1 MNKSINTNIDEVLH
15 KGTTPLDPSTF
26 KRLSDQKDVLV
37 IDTRSKEAYSNE
49 GTIPGAWYI
58 GIDGSFAPWVGAL
71 VSDINQKIIFI
82 TDDELRIHEIVTR
95 FSRVGYDNTLGYLN
109 GGVASWKSYG
119 YELEFIESISASRFV
134 DMLAEEKVEK
144 PIDVRKE
151 SEYFSEHVI
160 GVENFP
166 LDDIHTNFKKINPE
180 KDYFLHCK
188 SGYRSLIAASIFKAN
203 GVKKVTNIEG
213 GFKEIVKTK
222 IPLSDYIC
230 PTNF

>member
-1 MNKSINTNIDEVLH
+1 
-15 KGTTPLDPSTF
+15 
-26 KRLSDQKDVLV
+26 
-37 IDTRSKEAYSNE
+37 
-49 GTIPGAWYI
+49 
-58 GIDGSFAPWVGAL
+58 
-71 VSDINQKIIFI
+71 
-82 TDDELRIHEIVTR
+82 
-95 FSRVGYDNTLGYLN
+95 
-109 GGVASWKSYG
+109 
-119 YELEFIESISASRFV
+119 
-134 DMLAEEKVEK
+134 MLAEEKVEK

-166 LDDIHTNFKKINPE
+166 LDDIHTNFKKINSE

-213 GFKEIVKTK
+213 GFEEIIKTK
-222 IPLSDYIC
+222 IPLSEYIC